1 MLEDALKSVKSAED
15 KANDKM
21 KDADA
26 RVAAILRKANDDAA
40 QMKKN
45 AADSIKEKA
54 AEDLE
59 KFRINADMR
68 RSEAAEKNLQE
79 IKELKAA
86 AMTKADQA
94 VDVLIENLT

>member
-54 AEDLE
+54 AE
-59 KFRINADMR
+59 
-68 RSEAAEKNLQE
+68 
-79 IKELKAA
+79 
-86 AMTKADQA
+86 
-94 VDVLIENLT
+94 